1 MTDGEFNECMA
12 MLFSYYPNK
21 KFDPVLSQLYHRRF
35 IHLSYQ
41 EFYNGVNAHID
52 DERYKWFPDIPE
64 LKSFMPE
71 PKQTL
76 QIEDK
81 GGLTCCDNT
90 KRLVEKYHPVTG
102 SYFKTIITNTD
113 NLEVRR

>member
-41 EFYNGVNAHID
+41 NFYNGVNKHID

-71 PKQTL
+71 IKQQL
-76 QIEDK
+76 LEDK

-90 KRLVEKYHPVTG
+90 KRLVEKYYPVTG
-102 SYFKTIITNTD
+102 SYFKIIITNTE
-113 NLEVRR
+113 NLKVNK

>member
-35 IHLSYQ
+35 IHLSYID
-41 EFYNGVNAHID
+41 FYSGVNNHID
-52 DERYKWFPDIPE
+52 DEKYKWFPDIPE

-71 PKQTL
+71 IKQQL
-76 QIEDK
+76 LVDK

-90 KRLVEKYHPVTG
+90 KRLVDKYHPVTG
-102 SYFKTIITNTD
+102 SYFKTIITNTS
-113 NLEVRR
+113 NLKVDK